1 MKSLGFAA
9 LNEASIKAV
18 VREKFLGQ
26 LEPVLDEEQS
36 ANLKGA
42 DCHENVFR
50 FSLAFQKTWG
60 NIYFQSPSA
69 TPTHAESMR
78 ARNIAPA
85 HRPGLGTET
94 KRL

>member
-50 FSLAFQKTWG
+50 FS
-60 NIYFQSPSA
+60 I
-69 TPTHAESMR
+69 
-78 ARNIAPA
+78 
-85 HRPGLGTET
+85 
-94 KRL
+94 